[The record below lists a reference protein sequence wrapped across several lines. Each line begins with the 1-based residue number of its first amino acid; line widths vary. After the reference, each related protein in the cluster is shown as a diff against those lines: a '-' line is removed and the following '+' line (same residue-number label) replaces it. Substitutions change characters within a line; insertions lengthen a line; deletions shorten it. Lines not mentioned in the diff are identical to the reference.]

1 MKLEWRLWGASQVVG
16 LTLVLIGWVQAS
28 GDLRPK
34 GQIGPLNLGIAGATV
49 AVAAS
54 LRLLARGRRA
64 VTARQV
70 AVLAPLLPSTRRE
83 RGGARSTCGRRPPPR
98 PGDAL
103 VSSPTMTRY
112 HRTGCLLVAAKPV
125 APAPLA
131 EHQAAGRQ
139 PCGVCTP

>member
-1 MKLEWRLWGASQVVG
+1 MKLEWRLWSASQVVG
-16 LTLVLIGWVQAS
+16 LALVLVGWVQAS
-28 GDLRPK
+28 GDLRPR
-34 GQIGPLNLGIAGATV
+34 GQIGPLNLGIVGATV

-54 LRLLARGRRA
+54 LRLLARGRRT

-70 AVLAPLLPSTRRE
+70 AVLAPLLPSPRRD
-83 RGGARSTCGRRPPPR
+83 ARSEIDLRSASAPQAP
-98 PGDAL
+98 DAL
-103 VSSPTMTRY
+103 VASSIMTRY